1 MGRRTPDAPIYQIE
15 NKQQAYVLLFGFFI
29 LSWMVLDLW
38 FEYMEFFNGLA
49 FLVMGVIAWRNIF
62 RAWKYRDEQD

>member
-1 MGRRTPDAPIYQIE
+1 MGRRTPDAPIYQIKSKDE
-15 NKQQAYVLLFGFFI
+15 AYVLFLGLMMLI
-29 LSWMVLDLW
+29 WMGVSLW
-38 FEYMEFFNGLA
+38 FDFIEFFNGLA